1 MFFVSSLPLKQ
12 FTIIPYEK
20 CAYILEDQTQ
30 CDYNAPMINGD
41 HDFIVFLPQVTGSLS
56 AELEI
61 GPIMVSY
68 ICCIWKDFLKLQGIC
83 PNFLPRYESLQTP
96 RSVNTAMVLS
106 LQETHSKAPE
116 TKSPKSNVS
125 V

>member
-20 CAYILEDQTQ
+20 CAYILEVHTQ

-68 ICCIWKDFLKLQGIC
+68 ICCIWKDFLKLQKEIVQIS
-83 PNFLPRYESLQTP
+83 Y
-96 RSVNTAMVLS
+96 
-106 LQETHSKAPE
+106 
-116 TKSPKSNVS
+116 
-125 V
+125 